1 MYNQNDHHK
10 LIETKNSDD
19 KSVFVVS
26 ADDKEKNNGKYLGK
40 RTVKFYAKVNGSGS
54 DFEKIK
60 LSDQIY
66 KDDITAITYKKDI
79 SQAGGVLTV
88 KWNAIEEDDIFYYV
102 EILAEADENAVPYF
116 RSNRQPADSGE
127 EMTLEISSSTGAEVN
142 RVDQLENDKNYQVR
156 ITAVKYEYDIDPIN
170 SGNKDINI
178 QAKTTF
184 AYKIIW

>member
-1 MYNQNDHHK
+1 M
-10 LIETKNSDD
+10 
-19 KSVFVVS
+19 
-26 ADDKEKNNGKYLGK
+26 
-40 RTVKFYAKVNGSGS
+40 
-54 DFEKIK
+54 
-60 LSDQIY
+60 
-66 KDDITAITYKKDI
+66 
-79 SQAGGVLTV
+79 
-88 KWNAIEEDDIFYYV
+88 KWTAIEEDDIFYYV

-142 RVDQLENDKNYQVR
+142 RIDQLENDKNYQVR